1 MIDQFLPGGA
11 ARGVGPLLATVAALV
26 VDSLLWKTIW
36 MTMENLQGGQGSLKD
51 GLRLGD
57 H

>member
-36 MTMENLQGGQGSLKD
+36 MTMENLQGGQGWSSA
-51 GLRLGD
+51 G
-57 H
+57 